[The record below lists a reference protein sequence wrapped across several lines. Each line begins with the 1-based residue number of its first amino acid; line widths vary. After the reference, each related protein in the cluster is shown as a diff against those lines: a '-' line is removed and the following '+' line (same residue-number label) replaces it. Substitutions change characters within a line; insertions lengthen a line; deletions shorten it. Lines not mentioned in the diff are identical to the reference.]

1 MPIMLK
7 PELPRDDFPIARAIT
22 NEIWAAMGGDEAAPQ
37 RVTFAGEGD
46 LRSPFPVVDF
56 AAATFAVAGL
66 GVTNLLEKAGISSR
80 PIKVDR
86 RHATTWFDVPF
97 APTRFTDTP
106 ERHGV
111 HAKWMVEFQTADD
124 RWIRVQASYPTLR
137 RRLLAALGV
146 SEGLEGIAAA
156 LRAMSA
162 EDAERRLVEAGAA
175 VAIARSLSEWR
186 AHPQGVAV
194 AQEPI
199 AAVTETLTAKDQ
211 WKPVAERPLL
221 GVRVLDMSRVISA
234 PTATRFLA
242 ALGAE
247 VLRIDPPGADEVAL
261 GGATDVML
269 GKRWALLDARTEEG
283 RARYKELLSTAD
295 IFVHSYRAGAIDS
308 LGFDEDERAAIR
320 PGLVEVMLNAYG
332 WTGPWRGRRGF
343 DTLVQYASGIADEVS
358 RWANEAPERRLPL
371 NALGSLV
378 DASRPRH
385 LSVEALDFGTGYLL
399 AAAAL
404 RGLARRL
411 ETGRGSITKM
421 SLARTAALLTS
432 AVRPAGGVEFTL
444 PHEMPF
450 ADDRVWN
457 LGGRPSRRLAFPLHI
472 DGVPLFWDRPAELPG
487 SSSPSWST
495 TPPRWA
501 AYEAG

>member
-1 MPIMLK
+1 M
-7 PELPRDDFPIARAIT
+7 
-22 NEIWAAMGGDEAAPQ
+22 
-37 RVTFAGEGD
+37 
-46 LRSPFPVVDF
+46 
-56 AAATFAVAGL
+56 
-66 GVTNLLEKAGISSR
+66 
-80 PIKVDR
+80 
-86 RHATTWFDVPF
+86 
-97 APTRFTDTP
+97 
-106 ERHGV
+106 
-111 HAKWMVEFQTADD
+111 
-124 RWIRVQASYPTLR
+124 
-137 RRLLAALGV
+137 
-146 SEGLEGIAAA
+146 
-156 LRAMSA
+156 
-162 EDAERRLVEAGAA
+162 
-175 VAIARSLSEWR
+175 
-186 AHPQGVAV
+186 
-194 AQEPI
+194 
-199 AAVTETLTAKDQ
+199 AKDQ

-261 GGATDVML
+261 SGANDVML

-308 LGFDEDERAAIR
+308 LGFDEGERAAIR
-320 PGLVEVMLNAYG
+320 PGLVEVVLNAYG

-343 DTLVQYASGIADEVS
+343 DTLVQFASGIADEVS

-371 NALGSLV
+371 NALGNLV

-385 LSVEALDFGTGYLL
+385 LPVEALDFGTGYLL

-444 PHEMPF
+444 PHDMPF
-450 ADDRVWN
+450 ADERVWN